1 MVRLYNFISVH
12 LRWGLQYHTSHLCK
26 NKEKFV
32 TLLFWTRMILANMGS
47 LQAVIVTEYNIKSPG
62 WCYLDIKEKMKSS
75 YVWGNYLILQTIRK
89 LSQSL
94 LWKAYIYV
102 SEFLNQKRF
111 TTKLSYVREIR
122 LRDLLMLTMGITWK
136 SNL

>member
-1 MVRLYNFISVH
+1 
-12 LRWGLQYHTSHLCK
+12 
-26 NKEKFV
+26 
-32 TLLFWTRMILANMGS
+32 
-47 LQAVIVTEYNIKSPG
+47 
-62 WCYLDIKEKMKSS
+62 MKSS

-122 LRDLLMLTMGITWK
+122 LRDLLMLTMGIT
-136 SNL
+136 